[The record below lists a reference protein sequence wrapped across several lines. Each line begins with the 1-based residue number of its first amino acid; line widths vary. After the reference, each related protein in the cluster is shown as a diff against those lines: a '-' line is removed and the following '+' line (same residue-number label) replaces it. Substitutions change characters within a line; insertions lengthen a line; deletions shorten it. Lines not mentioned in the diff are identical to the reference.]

1 MTNLNGNIAF
11 VTGASGGIGMAI
23 TKKLHS
29 LGAHVFISGSNEK
42 KLIDLGKELK
52 SNYTIKLCDLSDL
65 EATDRLLAD
74 IEKIDMGEL

>member
-52 SNYTIKLCDLSDL
+52 SNYIVAYIFLF
-65 EATDRLLAD
+65 RLKVLFFGIAAHSY
-74 IEKIDMGEL
+74 